1 MMQDIKK
8 WAIGS
13 LWLFILAIPFL
24 GLTNGLY
31 LLLSLIVLSIFY
43 LIYKSFEQGISDI
56 QYKLFQL
63 SAPSIRWP
71 LYSSAAIFILI
82 LPFISDA
89 YITNVATSALTYI
102 VLALGL
108 NIVVG
113 FAGLLDLGYVAFYA
127 VGAYFYA
134 LLSTKAGLSFW
145 AVLPLSAIMA
155 AIFGILLGFPTL
167 RLRGDYL
174 AIVTLGFGEMIRIT
188 LNNWDSVTGGPNG
201 ILGISGPDMPGLP
214 FTQAYHYYYLIIII
228 GMFTV
233 FAANRLNNSRIGR
246 AWIAIR
252 EDEIAAEAMGINIVK
267 MKLLAFALGASF
279 AGLAGAFF
287 ASKMK
292 FVSPE
297 SFTFFESVIILCMV
311 VLGGMGSISG
321 VILGAVVLIIL
332 PESLRGFQ
340 NYRMIIFG
348 AAMVLIMLFRPQGFI
363 GSSKRKLELHPEDEK
378 ILKQETERL
387 YDVEKK

>member
-1 MMQDIKK
+1 MNIFGLVRIK
-8 WAIGS
+8 
-13 LWLFILAIPFL
+13 LILRYNFTWQGCDWIIVSQ
-24 GLTNGLY
+24 NGALN
-31 LLLSLIVLSIFY
+31 FP
-43 LIYKSFEQGISDI
+43 SFN
-56 QYKLFQL
+56 
-63 SAPSIRWP
+63 
-71 LYSSAAIFILI
+71 IFI
-82 LPFISDA
+82 D
-89 YITNVATSALTYI
+89 
-102 VLALGL
+102 
-108 NIVVG
+108 
-113 FAGLLDLGYVAFYA
+113 
-127 VGAYFYA
+127 
-134 LLSTKAGLSFW
+134 
-145 AVLPLSAIMA
+145 
-155 AIFGILLGFPTL
+155 
-167 RLRGDYL
+167 
-174 AIVTLGFGEMIRIT
+174 
-188 LNNWDSVTGGPNG
+188 
-201 ILGISGPDMPGLP
+201 
-214 FTQAYHYYYLIIII
+214 YYLIIII
-228 GMFTV
+228 GIFTV

-252 EDEIAAEAMGINIVK
+252 EDELAAEAMGINIVK

-348 AAMVLIMLFRPQGFI
+348 AAMVLIMIFRPQGFI
-363 GSSKRKLELHPEDEK
+363 GSAKRKLELHPEDEK

-387 YDVEKK
+387 YDVGKK

>member
-13 LWLFILAIPFL
+13 LWLFILTIPFL
-24 GLTNGLY
+24 GIINGLY
-31 LLLSLIVLSIFY
+31 LLVSLIALAILY

-56 QYKLFQL
+56 QYKIFQL
-63 SAPSIRWP
+63 SIPSIRWP
-71 LYSSAAIFILI
+71 LYSVIAILVII
-82 LPFISDA
+82 LPFISDP
-89 YITNVATSALTYI
+89 YITNVGTSALTYI

-134 LLSTKAGLSFW
+134 LLSIKAGLSFW

-188 LNNWDSVTGGPNG
+188 LNNWDSLTGGPNG
-201 ILGISGPDMPGLP
+201 ILGIRGPDMLGLSFSQP
-214 FTQAYHYYYLIIII
+214 YHYYYLIIII
-228 GMFTV
+228 GIFTV
-233 FAANRLNNSRIGR
+233 FVVNRLNNSRIGR

-267 MKLLAFALGASF
+267 MKLLAFALGAFF
-279 AGLAGAFF
+279 AGMAGAFF
-287 ASKMK
+287 AGKMK

-311 VLGGMGSISG
+311 VLGGMGSILG

-340 NYRMIIFG
+340 NYRMLIFG
-348 AAMVLIMLFRPQGFI
+348 GAMAAMMLLRPQGII
-363 GSSKRKLELHPEDEK
+363 GNIKRKLELHPEDEK
-378 ILKQETERL
+378 ILKQETESL